1 MYKLIRLLVYLS
13 FFLVCVFVWFRVG
26 SVCFCVLERG
36 GGEIEGFFMCLFTG
50 SVQWGLFLIGPCV
63 EICVFFRVH
72 IQSSVHVHHYALP
85 VSDLPVSNPVPKHV
99 FNQRLCFRFRRFLS
113 QRLRAY
119 SFAFLMYAFT
129 LYPSCL
135 HSPKSVE

>member
-13 FFLVCVFVWFRVG
+13 FFWSVCLFGFVWALFAF
-26 SVCFCVLERG
+26 VCWKEG

-135 HSPKSVE
+135 HSP